1 MKTNANAVADV
12 SNAEQ
17 KKTRW
22 KMTRRGFLIGAAGA
36 GVLAVGAI
44 VAIRPVV
51 LPLLGDQFDD
61 AADQATG
68 TEPSSPLLWFTVDG
82 KRGITLYAPKDE
94 MGQGVHAM
102 LAQLAAE
109 ELQMDP
115 MQLHIVIANSSQAFA
130 GVFGTYGSDSARGLY
145 LPLRQ
150 AAANLREM
158 LRVEAGQQ
166 LGVALD
172 QVAVN
177 DGHCFAP
184 QKPEKKLSYA
194 EIAAAKAGA
203 WQEPAKPAVIKRR
216 EQFKLIGTNTARVD
230 VPDKIT
236 GQLPF
241 GISARLPN
249 MLYGAVARPPRL
261 GAILRAG
268 EPGNAASMPGVKQ
281 VVIDIANNFAG
292 VVADTRTRARNA
304 LAQLKLD
311 YQGGSTMSQA
321 ELEQRVTAKASDGTL
336 LRKRGDLAATLGDT
350 PLVAAYRT
358 PAAAHAHLEPLTALV
373 DFRADAI
380 EAWVSTQTVATEA
393 RLLEAAFGKDRRVLV
408 HGMHVGG
415 SFGRKGWQ
423 SAIVEAARLSRAVAA
438 PVSVLWSRE
447 EEMRHSFYRQPS
459 HTVMRGSISDN
470 GRILALEQSI
480 ATVHASGRTN
490 GPNLLERVLASY
502 DIDGSSTIG
511 MFTPY
516 EVPHYRAYMRAVTLP
531 LPTGIWRGVALLQN
545 IFALESFADELAW
558 QAKIDPLEFR
568 LKNLPNTVQG
578 QRMRTALEALKIKSD
593 WMIPPPS
600 GRARGVACGFG
611 SGATVAMVAEVRI
624 ADGQIAVTRFT
635 VVVEAGLIVNPAGAE
650 LQAKGSVLMGMSSTL
665 LEKIT
670 IKDGVVE
677 QSNFDSYPLLRLAQ
691 TPPQIDVHFLPSDLD
706 PQGMGEPVIGPV
718 APAIANA
725 VHRLT
730 GKRLREL
737 PLRLDEAASAS
748 TGTRLI

>member
-1 MKTNANAVADV
+1 MKKNAKAVADA
-12 SNAEQ
+12 SDAA
-17 KKTRW
+17 KKTTRW

-36 GVLAVGAI
+36 GVLAVGA
-44 VAIRPVV
+44 VLAVRPVV
-51 LPLLGDQFDD
+51 MPLLGDQLDEGPE
-61 AADQATG
+61 QASA
-68 TEPSSPLLWFTVDG
+68 TETSPPLLWFAVDS
-82 KRGITLYAPKDE
+82 KHGITLCAPKDE

-109 ELQMDP
+109 ELHLDP
-115 MQLHIVIANSSQAFA
+115 MQLRIMIANSSQAFT
-130 GVFGTYGSDSARGLY
+130 GFFGTYGSDSARGLY

-158 LRVEAGQQ
+158 LRAEAGQQ
-166 LGVALD
+166 LGIALD

-177 DGHCFAP
+177 DGHCFAL
-184 QKPEKKLSYA
+184 QKPQKKLSYA
-194 EIAAAKAGA
+194 EIVAAKVGA
-203 WQEPAKPAVIKRR
+203 WQEPATPALIKRR
-216 EQFKLIGTNTARVD
+216 DQFKLIGTNTARVD

-261 GAILRAG
+261 GAKLRAG
-268 EPGNAASMPGVKQ
+268 EAGNAASMPGVKQ
-281 VVIDIANNFAG
+281 VVIDVANNFAG

-350 PLVAAYRT
+350 PFVAAYRT

-393 RLLEAAFGKDRRVLV
+393 ILLQAAFGKDRRVLV

-415 SFGRKGWQ
+415 SFGRKGRQ

-438 PVSVLWSRE
+438 PVSVTWSRE

-459 HTVMRGSISDN
+459 HTVMRGRISDD
-470 GRILALEQSI
+470 GRILALEQTI
-480 ATVHASGRTN
+480 ATVHASSRTN
-490 GPNLLERVLASY
+490 GPSMLERVLASY
-502 DIDGSSTIG
+502 DIDGGSTTG

-516 EVPHYRAYMRAVTLP
+516 DVPHYRVYMRAVALP

-568 LKNLPNTVQG
+568 LKNLPVTAQG
-578 QRMRTALEALKIKSD
+578 HRMRAALEALKIKSD
-593 WMIPPPS
+593 WLTPPPA
-600 GRARGVACGFG
+600 GTGRGVACGFG
-611 SGATVAMVAEVRI
+611 SGSTIAMVAEVRLVG
-624 ADGQIAVTRFT
+624 GQITVTRFT
-635 VVVEAGLIVNPAGAE
+635 VVVEAGLIVSPAGAE

-670 IKDGVVE
+670 IKDGAVE
-677 QSNFDSYPLLRLAQ
+677 QTNFDNYPLLRLAQ
-691 TPPQIDVHFLPSDLD
+691 TPPQIDVYFLPSDLD

-737 PLRLDEAASAS
+737 PLRLDEAANMR
-748 TGTRLI
+748 TI